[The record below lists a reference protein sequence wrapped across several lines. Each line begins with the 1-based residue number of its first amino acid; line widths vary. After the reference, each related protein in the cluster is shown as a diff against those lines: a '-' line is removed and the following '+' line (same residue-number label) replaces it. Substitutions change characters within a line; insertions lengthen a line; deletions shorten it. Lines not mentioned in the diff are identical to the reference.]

1 VPKPSTATGSA
12 ELLRQLGIGS
22 ATALVVSNMV
32 GTGIFTTSGFLAGQ
46 LGDPKL
52 VLGIWV
58 VGAAFALAGAFCYSE
73 LGVNFPS
80 SGGEYVYMTRAY
92 GPTWGFVSGWVSFF
106 AGFSAPIAAAA
117 LAFSDYLGHF
127 FPVLKQEN
135 APYTL
140 GSGAF
145 AVKLGGAQ
153 IAASL
158 LVAVFTI
165 LNCFGVRRAARVQNV
180 LTSLKV
186 TVIIGFIVAGFL
198 FGAGDVE
205 HFSMPAVR
213 SSATPLLAQFAI
225 SLFWIYV
232 SYSGWNAATYVA
244 EELKKPERTL
254 PLALACGTALVA
266 TLYVGLNLMF
276 IYAAPL
282 EEMKGVIAVGAVFS
296 ALEVVPLTLIGL
308 EALQTWRRSRGVA
321 WLGAYRWVILSF
333 VAVGFWNT
341 VGAGLLGFAI
351 NPPASL
357 YYVQGLNMTA
367 AHGHAAL
374 FGVYGMLGIGLM
386 LFCLRG
392 LFDRALHADAWLK
405 PAFWGLNVGLAMMVF
420 LSLLPA
426 GIYQAHASITRGL
439 WYARSPEVIH
449 STVMETLVWLRV
461 PGDVVFAAGAACL
474 AVYALKLLRR
484 RADARAVAGAV
495 PASAGR

>member
-1 VPKPSTATGSA
+1 MSRVPKPTTAAHSVD
-12 ELLRQLGIGS
+12 LLRQLGIGS
-22 ATALVVSNMV
+22 AVALVVSNMV
-32 GTGIFTTSGFLAGQ
+32 GQGIFSSSGHLAGQ

-52 VLGIWV
+52 VLGIWL

-92 GPTWGFVSGWVSFF
+92 GPTWGFASGWVSFF

-135 APYTL
+135 ALVTF
-140 GSGAF
+140 GSGSY

-186 TVIIGFIVAGFL
+186 AVIIGFVVAGFL
-198 FGAGDVE
+198 FGAGNAD

-213 SSATPLLAQFAI
+213 TSATPLAAQFAI

-254 PLALACGTALVA
+254 PLALACGTALVTA
-266 TLYVGLNLMF
+266 LYVGLNLVF
-276 IYAAPL
+276 LFAAPL
-282 EEMKGVIAVGAVFS
+282 EEMKGVTAVGALAASKLFGPGVAGLFS
-296 ALEVVPLTLIGL
+296 ALMALALVSTVSAMVTIGPRVYYAMAKNGAFFPIAAKVNPRWHTPVAAILCQGVCAVLMTLTPFPALVLYIGFTLNTIAVLSVASLFIFRRRPEWQKLGVV
-308 EALQTWRRSRGVA
+308 
-321 WLGAYRWVILSF
+321 SF
-333 VAVGFWNT
+333 LFPVLPAAFV
-341 VGAGLLGFAI
+341 LLG
-351 NPPASL
+351 
-357 YYVQGLNMTA
+357 VWMT
-367 AHGHAAL
+367 
-374 FGVYGMLGIGLM
+374 VYGMM
-386 LFCLRG
+386 LEPKVSLAAILTIATG
-392 LFDRALHADAWLK
+392 ALAYRYYIR
-405 PAFWGLNVGLAMMVF
+405 PR
-420 LSLLPA
+420 
-426 GIYQAHASITRGL
+426 QAKQGFR
-439 WYARSPEVIH
+439 
-449 STVMETLVWLRV
+449 
-461 PGDVVFAAGAACL
+461 
-474 AVYALKLLRR
+474 
-484 RADARAVAGAV
+484 
-495 PASAGR
+495 